1 MNQAERKKGQ
11 KALWIYQYGGDE
23 RRSHHLQENP
33 RNSKY
38 PIYLLAYRLILVQES
53 SLQFL

>member
-1 MNQAERKKGQ
+1 MLRIAKRGKNAKS
-11 KALWIYQYGGDE
+11 AGGDE

-38 PIYLLAYRLILVQES
+38 PIYLLAHSLILVQES